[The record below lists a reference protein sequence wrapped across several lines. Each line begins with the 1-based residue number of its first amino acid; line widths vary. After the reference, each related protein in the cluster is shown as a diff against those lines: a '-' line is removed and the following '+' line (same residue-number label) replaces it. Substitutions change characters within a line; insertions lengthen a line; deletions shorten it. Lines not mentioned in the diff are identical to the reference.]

1 MIFYIVVV
9 VVAGVIDSDYRGNV
23 GVILYNHSDDDFTVN
38 KGDRVAQLICEKIVY
53 PEVVEFEVN
62 YSNFN

>member
-1 MIFYIVVV
+1 MIFYIAIVVL
-9 VVAGVIDSDYRGNV
+9 AGVIDSDYRGNV
-23 GVILYNHSDDDFTVN
+23 GVILFNHSDEDFTVN

-62 YSNFN
+62 Y